1 LLLLTSCLVYLSYE
15 IFILSVFFFFSSCSI
30 DELFGGKDPL
40 IGEWEFNYDDWQ
52 CGSIVVS
59 KNGEIVITSN
69 KCDNSGGGQII
80 VSNGDGTSTITETE
94 PNPDVINNGSWI
106 NDSENA
112 NFDDST
118 QYYEWQFDE
127 LPGGDPLDYD
137 LYLFGYLGY
146 LKIDFQND
154 FNSANLYSKNN
165 PDDEWRSDNYWVLT
179 KIE

>member
-1 LLLLTSCLVYLSYE
+1 MRY
-15 IFILSVFFFFSSCSI
+15 ILIILALFVFSSCSI

-112 NFDDST
+112 NFDDSS
-118 QYYEWQFDE
+118 QYYEWQFDDFPQGE
-127 LPGGDPLDYD
+127 NPLDYD
-137 LYLFGYLGY
+137 SYIFGISY
-146 LKIDFQND
+146 LKIEFQDD
-154 FNSANLYSKNN
+154 FNSANAYPKSK
-165 PDDEWRSDNYWVLT
+165 PDDEWRSDVYWVLT